1 MNIEKNNYVDF
12 HCHPALKPY
21 GKSFNYKKKGI
32 NHRYRS
38 RTSSIWH
45 YNPPTVVDKLLNY
58 IINITKFSQSN
69 FTSLSKAG
77 VSVICASLYP
87 IERAFFDNKLKPEFL
102 KDLVINFATGVGK
115 KRVDTIQEI
124 TDYFEDL
131 EREYNFYLQ
140 LNNVSFNLPEGQF
153 KYRIVRHYQ
162 DVEAVI
168 EASKEATTSV
178 ITVCVIMSIEGLH
191 VLNSDILKPP
201 DEQRFMANLRTLKNW
216 EAAPFFVTVAH
227 HFWNHICGHA
237 ESFTDLVKS
246 KVDQSEGLGLGFT
259 DLGIK
264 IVHELLSATNG
275 RRILIDIK
283 HMSVTA
289 RKEYYTLLRNTPD
302 YSVIPIIMSHGAA
315 NGLKSFGDPTQGGS
329 KVAKKLNRADINI
342 YNSEIIK
349 IAQSNGIMGLQLDER
364 RVVNKDTLKDTKKSI
379 SRSKIMH
386 YRSELLW
393 FQIQHIA
400 EVLDAEN
407 LFAWDCI
414 VIGSDFDGIVDPLNS
429 FWTAE
434 ELPFLADFLERHAYN
449 YLRDKPFS
457 KKENNLEADEVIK
470 RIMSSN
476 GMEFIKANF

>member
-1 MNIEKNNYVDF
+1 MKTEKNNYVDF

-32 NHRYRS
+32 NHKHRG
-38 RTSSIWH
+38 RTASIWH

-69 FTSLSKAG
+69 FTSLSKGG

-87 IERAFFDNKLKPEFL
+87 IERAFFDNKLQPEFL

-115 KRVDTIQEI
+115 RRVDYIQQI

-153 KYRIVRHYQ
+153 KYRIVRHYR
-162 DVEAVI
+162 DIKAVI
-168 EASKEATTSV
+168 DASNEATTSV
-178 ITVCVIMSIEGLH
+178 TTVCVIMSIEGLH
-191 VLNSDILKPP
+191 VLNSDISKPP
-201 DEQRFMANLRTLKNW
+201 NEREFMSNLRALKNW
-216 EAAPFFVTVAH
+216 QAAPFFVTVAH

-246 KVDQSEGLGLGFT
+246 KVDQSEGLGSGFT
-259 DLGIK
+259 DLGMK
-264 IVHELLSATNG
+264 IVHELLDKNNG
-275 RRILIDIK
+275 RRILIDVK
-283 HMSVTA
+283 HMSVAA
-289 RKEYYTLLRNTPD
+289 RQEYYKLLADNPKYKD
-302 YSVIPIIMSHGAA
+302 VPIIVSHGAA
-315 NGLKSFGDPTQGGS
+315 NGLKSFDDPSQGGS
-329 KVAKKLNRADINI
+329 KVAKKMNKAEINI
-342 YNSEIIK
+342 YNSEIVK
-349 IAQSNGIMGLQLDER
+349 IAKSKGILGLQLDER
-364 RVVNKDTLKDTKKSI
+364 RVVNKETLNKTKQSI

-449 YLRDKPFS
+449 YLMDKPFE
-457 KKENNLEADEVIK
+457 KKENNLEADEVIA